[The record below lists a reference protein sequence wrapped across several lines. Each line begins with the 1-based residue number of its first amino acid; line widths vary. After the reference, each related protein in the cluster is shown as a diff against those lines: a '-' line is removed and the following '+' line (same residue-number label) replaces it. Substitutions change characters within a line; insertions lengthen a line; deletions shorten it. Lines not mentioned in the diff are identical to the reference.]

1 MAGRAYLA
9 VDGGRR
15 CAKSGCNG
23 WATRTG
29 QFCAGHDPH
38 AQALSR
44 AVIQLKKRG
53 LQLPELDSTKSARR
67 WLAIVGAATA
77 EGRLKTSVARE
88 LRLTASAYLASDR
101 DGALADRLSELE
113 QRLRDGEE
121 AEEVEDD

>member
-1 MAGRAYLA
+1 MAGRAYLR

-15 CAKSGCNG
+15 CARDGCRG
-23 WATRTG
+23 WATRSG
-29 QFCAGHDPH
+29 FCGGHDPH

-67 WLAIVGAATA
+67 WLALVGQSVAL
-77 EGRLKTSVARE
+77 GKLKPGVARE
-88 LRLTASAYLASDR
+88 IRMCATAYLASDR

-121 AEEVEDD
+121 IQAEET